1 MRIAFRVDAS
11 NTIGIGH
18 VMRCLTLAD
27 RLREHCA
34 EISFLCREL
43 PGNMNQYIEGKGYR
57 VYRLDL
63 AKQSSAEGWGCQT
76 DAEQTRR
83 VLGTAGDPVDWLV
96 VDHYDIDERWEAME
110 RSYAKKIMVID
121 DLANR
126 RHDCEVLLDQNYYP
140 NMEHRYDK
148 LVPIHCR
155 RLLGPTYALL
165 RPEFLEV
172 RKNMRQRHGIIE
184 RILVFFGGSDPTNET
199 EKTLYALRHL
209 NRPDIALDVVV
220 GSANPQRQQMEKLCA
235 EMPNAVFHCQISN
248 MADLM
253 AKADLAIG
261 AGGASTWERCFL
273 GLPTLTVIVADN
285 QAETTISMAKAGAVW
300 NLGAAAEVTSDRLV
314 QALQQ
319 VLCDPAAVC
328 EMGMAAQRIM
338 GLDQTE
344 GAAPDCWTTDYLADF
359 MMHGEQH

>member
-11 NTIGIGH
+11 DAIGSGH

-27 RLREHCA
+27 RLREHGA

-43 PGNMNQYIEGKGYR
+43 PGNMNRYIEGKGHR

-63 AKQSSAEGWGCQT
+63 AKQSTREGWVCQA

-83 VLGTAGDPVDWLV
+83 ALEAAGTPVDWLV
-96 VDHYDIDERWEAME
+96 VDHYNIDERWEAME
-110 RSYAKKIMVID
+110 RPYAKKILVID

-140 NMEHRYDK
+140 NMEHRYEK
-148 LVPIHCR
+148 LVPPHCR
-155 RLLGPTYALL
+155 RLLGPAYALL
-165 RPEFLEV
+165 RPEFPEA
-172 RKNMRQRHGIIE
+172 RKKMRRRHGNIE
-184 RILVFFGGSDPTNET
+184 RILVFFGGSDPTKET
-199 EKTLYALRHL
+199 GKTLLALRRL

-220 GSANPQRQQMEKLCA
+220 GSANPQRQQIEKLCA

-248 MADLM
+248 MAELM

-261 AGGASTWERCFL
+261 AGGSSTWERCFL

-285 QAETTISMAKAGAVW
+285 QAETTTSMAEAGAVW
-300 NLGAAAEVTSDRLV
+300 SLGAATEVTPDSLMR
-314 QALQQ
+314 AIQQ
-319 VLCDPAAVC
+319 VLDKPENAY
-328 EMGMAAQRIM
+328 EKGMAAQRIM
-338 GLDQTE
+338 GLDQAV
-344 GAAPDCWTTDYLADF
+344 GASPDCWAADKLADF
-359 MMHGEQH
+359 MMLETQH